1 MLTRAPHAVYN
12 GRMRKSHITRVG
24 KRNTVTIPVEMLRR
38 RGWKPGDQIVVSDE
52 EGEPLTI
59 ETNEAAVDRV
69 YGMLKR
75 PGQPSLSDEELE
87 QAIEDARAEH
97 IEERIRRWST

>member
-1 MLTRAPHAVYN
+1 
-12 GRMRKSHITRVG
+12 MRKSHITRVG

-75 PGQPSLSDEELE
+75 PGQPSLTDEELE
-87 QAIEDARAEH
+87 EAIRTASEEAAAARYL
-97 IEERIRRWST
+97 RSQQ